1 MSNSYN
7 FIYIYMYHIY
17 IYIWRFPEN
26 GGTQNVL
33 FLQGNPIKINDFGVP
48 PLIFGNL
55 LAWSAVFGGFQHVLP
70 DGNGSV
76 GQWVS

>member
-1 MSNSYN
+1 MEV
-7 FIYIYMYHIY
+7 FLKMVVPKMHC
-17 IYIWRFPEN
+17 
-26 GGTQNVL
+26 
-33 FLQGNPIKINDFGVP
+33 FLQEHPNKINDFGVP

-76 GQWVS
+76 GQWVSWFTVQWDIHRRSMNN